1 MPVVPG
7 PYQSKNI
14 YSPAF
19 TEHLLS
25 GPGATKLVSDSLLHS
40 RIYFSTGIYFVVQSN
55 MCEASEP
62 DGLGLNSGPR
72 IEYLLNLGRYSSV
85 PQFPLGNGSD
95 NSTSGNTDDR
105 PALKAATFLCCS
117 MELQLPRIFIPFL
130 IPGLGLVG

>member
-1 MPVVPG
+1 MLQGSWAEMREREKKWRGWSWVPVVPG

-85 PQFPLGNGSD
+85 PQFPLGNGND
-95 NSTSGNTDDR
+95 NSTY
-105 PALKAATFLCCS
+105 
-117 MELQLPRIFIPFL
+117 
-130 IPGLGLVG
+130 LVKLL